1 MGGPRGLG
9 PRGQGE
15 LAAVSSSGPWPC
27 ANPARRMRH
36 AGGDRRRVFASFV
49 VAPCSRR
56 CRRRGGVSR
65 QSGPQTR
72 DPGPAVQ
79 KEFCWQPRTC
89 WVYRRP
95 DCPLNTYR
103 NRCDKQHCCQRCI
116 FDEHPSRTRR
126 RPDAAGRVQAVA
138 HSASTNGDEHRFAW
152 TSREVVSAASRKAT
166 PQVFLHP
173 LRRRRFSSC
182 ATYS

>member
-65 QSGPQTR
+65 QSGPQT